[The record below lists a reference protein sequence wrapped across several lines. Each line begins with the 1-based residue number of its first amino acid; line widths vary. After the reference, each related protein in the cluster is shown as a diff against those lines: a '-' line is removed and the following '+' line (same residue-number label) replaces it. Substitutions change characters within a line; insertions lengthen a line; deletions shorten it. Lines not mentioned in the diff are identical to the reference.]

1 MSDLRT
7 ARIIAL
13 NLLELG
19 TPPDEEEVR
28 RAAEIAVQALR
39 AQAPDAVVD
48 TEDLV
53 RELEANLNVVVGSG
67 STLTDDS
74 SDHIPWLA
82 GPPGFHRMELHEAI
96 SAIPQ
101 GEKGLGA
108 PDAPKI
114 G

>member
-19 TPPDEEEVR
+19 SPPDEEEVR

-82 GPPGFHRMELHEAI
+82 DRRASIEWNFTRRYQRFLKER
-96 SAIPQ
+96 
-101 GEKGLGA
+101 KGWGA